1 MKIDKRSFNKGWMMN
16 EEELEW
22 NTIKKMAEEWTY
34 WVQGVSIEI
43 RRGKMNRIVCDNLG
57 RDT

>member
-1 MKIDKRSFNKGWMMN
+1 MKIDKRSFKKGWMMN

-43 RRGKMNRIVCDNLG
+43 IRGKMKGIVCDNLG